1 MLNTSCNLPGLNA
14 DSVALDIMMVANRA
28 LPRKQLPV
36 VKKKKKKEKSDS
48 DDDGGAVGRW
58 DEGMKSPSVRTAAK
72 GFILPRGLIKS

>member
-1 MLNTSCNLPGLNA
+1 MLNRSCNLPGLKA
-14 DSVALDIMMVANRA
+14 DSVALHIMMVANCA

-36 VKKKKKKEKSDS
+36 VKKRKEKGKSDG
-48 DDDGGAVGRW
+48 DDDGGAVQRW